1 MKNGKYCFT
10 AKVVVGVVK
19 ASHKEHDFTS
29 IFKKKKKSENQ
40 LTQPAP
46 KKKERPGWA
55 E

>member
-29 IFKKKKKSENQ
+29 IFKKKKKIREPTN
-40 LTQPAP
+40 PAST
-46 KKKERPGWA
+46 
-55 E
+55 

>member
-29 IFKKKKKSENQ
+29 IFKKKFREPTN
-40 LTQPAP
+40 PAST
-46 KKKERPGWA
+46 
-55 E
+55 